1 MPRRVDL
8 LLRAF
13 TVSGGTLA
21 VVALL
26 VLGVSGGL
34 GTDKSVAT
42 GSRTYTAPQ
51 VPPPPSPPEAA
62 GAAPAAPKLLEGETR
77 TTLQGDDINDAIA
90 TYGIDEGGNLY
101 EVHSPQT
108 EVPSLGGPSA

>member
-1 MPRRVDL
+1 M

-21 VVALL
+21 VVAVL
-26 VLGVSGGL
+26 VLGLSGGV
-34 GTDKSVAT
+34 GTERSAPLA
-42 GSRTYTAPQ
+42 SRVEPRLQ
-51 VPPPPSPPEAA
+51 VPPPPSPAEEAKS
-62 GAAPAAPKLLEGETR
+62 AAKLPKLLEGQPR
-77 TTLQGDDINDAIA
+77 TTLQGDDINNAIA

-108 EVPSLGGPSA
+108 EVPSLGGPTT

>member
-1 MPRRVDL
+1 M

-21 VVALL
+21 VVAVL
-26 VLGVSGGL
+26 VLGVSGGM
-34 GTDKSVAT
+34 GTERS
-42 GSRTYTAPQ
+42 APQ
-51 VPPPPSPPEAA
+51 ASREQLRPSVPPPPSPPEDAKSTA
-62 GAAPAAPKLLEGETR
+62 KLPRLLEGEPR
-77 TTLQGDDINDAIA
+77 TTLQGDDINNAIA

-108 EVPSLGGPSA
+108 EVPSLGGPTT

>member
-1 MPRRVDL
+1 M

-21 VVALL
+21 VLAVL
-26 VLGVSGGL
+26 VLGVSGAGPGPSARRASL
-34 GTDKSVAT
+34 GQAAA
-42 GSRTYTAPQ
+42 R
-51 VPPPPSPPEAA
+51 VPPPPSPPVAA
-62 GAAPAAPKLLEGETR
+62 QAAPDEPRLLDGEPR

-108 EVPSLGGPSA
+108 EVPSLGGPTT